1 MTMSKKSMMFVIGLL
16 LFSMTAVLANA
27 PKTEKIK
34 VYGNCGMCKTRIE
47 KTVNAVKGVTRASWN
62 ADDAMLTVTFDD
74 SKTSVLKI
82 EEATAKVGHDT
93 DHTRAADK
101 TYDAL
106 PGCCQYDR
114 PAKK

>member
-1 MTMSKKSMMFVIGLL
+1 MV
-16 LFSMTAVLANA
+16 FSMTALFASDV
-27 PKTEKIK
+27 KTEKIK

-47 KTVNAVKGVTRASWN
+47 KAANSVKGVTKASWN
-62 ADDAMLTVTFDD
+62 SEDAMLTVTFDA
-74 SKTSVLKI
+74 SKTTTLKI
-82 EEATAKVGHDT
+82 EEAESKVGHDT
-93 DHTRAADK
+93 DQTRAADK